1 MFSALFNTIIYQPL
15 FNVLI
20 FLYNIIPGHDFGVAI
35 IVITALVRLV
45 LWPMSN
51 KSIRAQKAMQGLQ
64 PKINALRAQYK
75 DDKQKLAQATM
86 ELYKQEKINPFASC
100 LPLLIQLPILI
111 GFYWVLSAGLKSQNF
126 EILYPFVQNPGT
138 IKTLAFGFLDLSR
151 ANIILAVLAGAAQ
164 FWQTKMLPMQPPS
177 VKGEGSKDEGMT
189 AMMNKQMMYMMPI
202 MTVFIG
208 AGIPAGL
215 TLYWLVTTL
224 LTVLQQIIVFK
235 KQNGSAII
243 TN

>member
-1 MFSALFNTIIYQPL
+1 MFSAIFHTIIYQPL
-15 FNVLI
+15 FNILI
-20 FLYNIIPGHDFGVAI
+20 LLYNLVPGHDFGVAI
-35 IVITALVRLV
+35 VLITVLIRLI

-51 KSIRAQKAMQGLQ
+51 KSIRAQKSMQSLQ
-64 PKINALRAQYK
+64 PKINALRTQYK

-111 GFYWVLSAGLKSQNF
+111 GFYWVLRAGLNSQNF
-126 EILYPFVQNPGT
+126 EILYPFVHNPGT
-138 IKTLAFGFLDLSR
+138 IKTIAWGFLELSK

-164 FWQTKMLPMQPPS
+164 FWQTNMLPMQPPA
-177 VKGEGSKDEGMT
+177 VKCDGSKDEGIT

-208 AGIPAGL
+208 ATIPAGL

-235 KQNGSAII
+235 KQNDSAII

>member
-1 MFSALFNTIIYQPL
+1 MISSIFHSIIYQPL

-35 IVITALVRLV
+35 VIITALVRLI
-45 LWPMSN
+45 LWPISN
-51 KSIRAQKAMQGLQ
+51 KSIRAQKSMQGLQ
-64 PKINALRAQYK
+64 PKINALKTQYK

-86 ELYKQEKINPFASC
+86 ELYKTEKINPFSSC

-111 GFYWVLSAGLKSQNF
+111 GFYWVLSAGLKSQSF
-126 EILYPFVQNPGT
+126 EILYPFISNPGS
-138 IKTLAFGFLDLSR
+138 IKTIAFGFLDLSK

-164 FWQTKMLPMQPPS
+164 FWQTKMLPMQPPV
-177 VKGEGSKDEGMT
+177 VKGEGSKDESMT
-189 AMMNKQMMYMMPI
+189 AMMNKQMMYMMPL

-208 AGIPAGL
+208 ATIPAGL

-224 LTVLQQIIVFK
+224 LTVLQQIMVFK
-235 KQNGSAII
+235 KQNDSTII

>member
-1 MFSALFNTIIYQPL
+1 MFSSLFHSIIYQPL

-35 IVITALVRLV
+35 VVITALVRLV
-45 LWPMSN
+45 LWPISN
-51 KSIRAQKAMQGLQ
+51 KSIRAQKSMQNLQ
-64 PKINALRAQYK
+64 PKINALREQYK
-75 DDKQKLAQATM
+75 DDKQKMAQATM

-100 LPLLIQLPILI
+100 LPLIIQLPILI
-111 GFYWVLSAGLKSQNF
+111 GFYWVLRAGLKSQNF
-126 EILYPFVQNPGT
+126 EILYPFISNPGT
-138 IKTLAFGFLDLSR
+138 IKTLAFGFLDLSK

-164 FWQTKMLPMQPPS
+164 FWQTKMLPMQPPVIKS
-177 VKGEGSKDEGMT
+177 EGSKDESMT

-202 MTVFIG
+202 MTIFIG
-208 AGIPAGL
+208 ATIPAGL

-235 KQNGSAII
+235 KQNGSTIV